1 VMSGLKQY
9 QARILKIVTL

>member
-9 QARILKIVTL
+9 QVRILKIVTL